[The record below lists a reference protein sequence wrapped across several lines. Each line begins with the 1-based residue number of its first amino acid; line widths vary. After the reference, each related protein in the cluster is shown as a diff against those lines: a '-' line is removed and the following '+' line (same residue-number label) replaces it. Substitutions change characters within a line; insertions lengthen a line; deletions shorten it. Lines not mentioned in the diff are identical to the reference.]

1 MILTYIDESGTHAV
15 PGNTSHYILAGLSI
29 PISKWKSCEKAVS
42 IIKSRFNLGDSEIHT
57 GWMMRPYLEQE
68 QIENFESM
76 DYATRASNVKRLRNK
91 ELLRLQRPNTKKQ
104 YHKTKKNYKQT
115 AKYIHL
121 SYAERKQFIKEVAD
135 LIGSWSFARLFGE
148 CVDKIHFNMEIA
160 KKPVDEQAFEQL
172 VSRLEQY
179 LSIYSNSS
187 KRKQYGLLIHDNN
200 ETVSKRHTVLMKHFH
215 EKGTLWTQI
224 RNIIETPLF
233 VDSQLTSMI
242 QLADL
247 CAYALRRY
255 LENGEET
262 LFGPIFSIADRKE
275 SRVVGVRHFSE
286 TTCSCRICE
295 ARRAL

>member
-68 QIENFESM
+68 QIDNFESM
-76 DYATRASNVKRLRNK
+76 DYATRAFNVKKLRNK

-135 LIGSWSFARLFGE
+135 LIGSWSFARLF
-148 CVDKIHFNMEIA
+148 
-160 KKPVDEQAFEQL
+160 
-172 VSRLEQY
+172 
-179 LSIYSNSS
+179 
-187 KRKQYGLLIHDNN
+187 
-200 ETVSKRHTVLMKHFH
+200 
-215 EKGTLWTQI
+215 
-224 RNIIETPLF
+224 

-255 LENGEET
+255 LENGDET
-262 LFGPIFSIADRKE
+262 MFGPIFSVADRKE

-286 TTCSCRICE
+286 TTCSCKICE
-295 ARRAL
+295 ARRSL

>member
-1 MILTYIDESGTHAV
+1 MILTYIDESGTPAI
-15 PGNTSHYILAGLSI
+15 PGNTSHFILAGLSI

-42 IIKSRFNLGDSEIHT
+42 KIKSKYSLGDSEIHT

-68 QIENFESM
+68 HIDGFESM
-76 DYATRASNVKRLRNK
+76 DYATRAFNVKKLRNQ
-91 ELLRLQRPNTKKQ
+91 ELLRLQRPNTQKH

-121 SYAERKQFIKEVAD
+121 SFAERKQFIKEVAQ
-135 LIGSWSFARLFGE
+135 LIGSWSFVRLFGE
-148 CVDKIHFNMEIA
+148 CIDKIHFNAEIA

-179 LSIYSNSS
+179 LAIYTNSS

-200 ETVSKRHTVLMKHFH
+200 ETVSKRHTLLMKQFH
-215 EKGTLWTQI
+215 AKGTLWTKI

-255 LENGEET
+255 LENSEEA
-262 LFGPIFSIADRKE
+262 LFEPIFSVADKKE
-275 SRVVGVRHFSE
+275 NRVVGLRHFSE
-286 TTCSCRICE
+286 TTCSCMICE
-295 ARRAL
+295 ARR